1 VQLVR
6 TLLYLLVFLFF
17 IALIIRLIFDWI
29 QIFARDWKP
38 SGAVL
43 VAAEGVYST
52 TDPPLRALRRVL
64 PPLRLGGV
72 QIDLAF
78 TLLFLIVVILMRVLS

>member
-38 SGAVL
+38 SGVVL

-52 TDPPLRALRRVL
+52 TDPPLRALRRIL
-64 PPLRLGGV
+64 PPLRLGSV

-78 TLLFLIVVILMRVLS
+78 TLLFLIVVVLMRLLS